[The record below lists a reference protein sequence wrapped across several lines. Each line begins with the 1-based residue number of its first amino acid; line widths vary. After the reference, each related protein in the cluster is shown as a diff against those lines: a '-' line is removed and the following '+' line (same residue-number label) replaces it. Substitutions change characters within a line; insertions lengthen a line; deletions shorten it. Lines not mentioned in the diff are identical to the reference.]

1 MIIFEVYLE
10 LIFITAGIMLEA
22 WYYHMMPR
30 WHNAFCTIFTIWA
43 EAVVAPAVLKPRP
56 MSPDHYFFN
65 C

>member
-30 WHNAFCTIFTIWA
+30 WHMLFCTIFTIWA
-43 EAVVAPAVLKPRP
+43 EAVVAPPA
-56 MSPDHYFFN
+56 F
-65 C
+65 